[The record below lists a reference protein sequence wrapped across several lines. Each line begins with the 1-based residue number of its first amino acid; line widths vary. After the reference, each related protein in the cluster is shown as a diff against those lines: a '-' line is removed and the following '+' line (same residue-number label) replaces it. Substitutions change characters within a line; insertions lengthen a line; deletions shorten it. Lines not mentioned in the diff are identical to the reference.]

1 MDTIL
6 RFVIWIA
13 FGLVIGLIA
22 RAILPGKQNIGTIPT
37 IIVGAIGALLGGSI
51 AFYLLKL
58 DVSSPFTIASIISS
72 ILGAIIV
79 LVLYCLITR
88 KNWK

>member
-1 MDTIL
+1 MDVIL
-6 RFVIWIA
+6 RFLIWIV
-13 FGLVIGLIA
+13 FGFVIGIIA
-22 RAILPGKQNIGTIPT
+22 RAILPGKQNIGIIPT
-37 IIVGAIGALLGGSI
+37 IIVGAIGALAGGSI

-58 DVSSPFTIASIISS
+58 DVSSPFTVASIVSS

-88 KNWK
+88 KNWR